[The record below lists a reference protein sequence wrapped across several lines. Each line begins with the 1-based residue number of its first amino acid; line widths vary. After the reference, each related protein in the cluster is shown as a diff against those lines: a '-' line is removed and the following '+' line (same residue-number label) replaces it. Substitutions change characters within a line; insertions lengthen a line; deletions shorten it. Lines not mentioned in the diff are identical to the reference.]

1 MAPHLPGTGSDW
13 LAFGILRRPH
23 GTKGEIFL
31 LPYNGCGTRLKH
43 SALPTRVRLAH
54 AASRDVDVAGYR
66 PVREGYLVR
75 FEGIADRESVAAL
88 VGQELYFPRSCFAPL
103 AAAEFYVEDIV
114 GYKVSRS
121 DGQKLGR
128 VSGTFWNGAQDVMT
142 IAGEDGVERLL
153 PVVEEYVRV
162 LDHEHRSLVVDP
174 HD

>member
-1 MAPHLPGTGSDW
+1 M
-13 LAFGILRRPH
+13 
-23 GTKGEIFL
+23 
-31 LPYNGCGTRLKH
+31 
-43 SALPTRVRLAH
+43 
-54 AASRDVDVAGYR
+54 
-66 PVREGYLVR
+66 
-75 FEGIADRESVAAL
+75 
-88 VGQELYFPRSCFAPL
+88 GQELYFPRASFAPL

-114 GYKVSRS
+114 GYEVFRP

-153 PVVEEYVRV
+153 PVVEEYVRS